1 MASPFLVSSVN
12 VTGLNFYYDHGKKCR
27 FCNCNVGLRFDS
39 FQVGCETAA
48 RFMLGVYSLRN
59 LVFLTA
65 SQPTYP
71 ADNLGADIRWGC
83 ESDKVG

>member
-1 MASPFLVSSVN
+1 MARPFLVSFVN
-12 VTGLNFYYDHGKKCR
+12 VEGLIFFYDDGKMCR
-27 FCNCNVGLRFDS
+27 FCNCKVGNRFNS

-65 SQPTYP
+65 SRHIP
-71 ADNLGADIRWGC
+71 C
-83 ESDKVG
+83 